1 MGGGVG
7 EADGTEVAA
16 RVGGRLDVGK
26 TNGSDEAGWGESIGG
41 GTAGEEQAARNR
53 IRMGNR

>member
-7 EADGTEVAA
+7 KAEGTGVAA
-16 RVGGRLDVGK
+16 RVGSGLEVGK
-26 TNGSDEAGWGESIGG
+26 TNGSGEAGWGESIGG
-41 GTAGEEQAARNR
+41 GTAGEEQAERNR